1 MRRFE
6 AIIQS
11 ETAPSTSSLWLKNK
25 KLWFFEGGWKPV
37 EGAFDID
44 ENKDLV
50 EIEKLLIG
58 NRSFLGENKVDAKPL
73 VEYLEVLEMRW

>member
-1 MRRFE
+1 MRKFE

-37 EGAFDID
+37 EGAF
-44 ENKDLV
+44 
-50 EIEKLLIG
+50 
-58 NRSFLGENKVDAKPL
+58 
-73 VEYLEVLEMRW
+73 